1 MCQAQSL
8 RLCCAFFSPKRGT
21 GFLSHLDTTRIY
33 NGKIMRNLEISSKKL
48 QVVQTAIQLF
58 TTRGFHTVG
67 VDLIAKQSQITK
79 STLYKYFG
87 SKERLVEMC
96 IAFQKS
102 LLREKVL
109 AIIYS
114 SRYYASKNKIK
125 EIIVLHTNLNSLY
138 NLLLK
143 AIFEIKLLHPQA
155 YRMAVEY
162 RKWLR
167 HEIFDLIFSGEIREP
182 QFDANMVVNLIDGL
196 LLQVLGSQ
204 GLEERDVVLDYFLNS
219 FVRNFSPRLREA

>member
-1 MCQAQSL
+1 MP
-8 RLCCAFFSPKRGT
+8 FFLPKRGT
-21 GFLSHLDTTRIY
+21 GFLSHLETTRIY

-48 QVVQTAIQLF
+48 QVIQTAIQLF

-67 VDLIAKQSQITK
+67 VDLIAKEAKITK
-79 STLYKYFG
+79 STFYKYFG

-96 IAFQKS
+96 IAFQKN
-102 LLREKVL
+102 LLREEVL

-114 SRYYASKNKIK
+114 SRYYTSKNKIK

-155 YRMAVEY
+155 YRMAIEY

-196 LLQVLGSQ
+196 LLQVLSLNSLDEQ
-204 GLEERDVVLDYFLNS
+204 DVVLDYFLNS
-219 FVRNFSPRLREA
+219 FARNFSPRFGEA

>member
-1 MCQAQSL
+1 MP
-8 RLCCAFFSPKRGT
+8 FFLPKRAQA
-21 GFLSHLDTTRIY
+21 FLSHLETTRIY
-33 NGKIMRNLEISSKKL
+33 NGKTMSHLEISSKKL

-79 STLYKYFG
+79 STFYKYFG

-114 SRYYASKNKIK
+114 SCYY
-125 EIIVLHTNLNSLY
+125 
-138 NLLLK
+138 
-143 AIFEIKLLHPQA
+143 
-155 YRMAVEY
+155 
-162 RKWLR
+162 
-167 HEIFDLIFSGEIREP
+167 
-182 QFDANMVVNLIDGL
+182 
-196 LLQVLGSQ
+196 
-204 GLEERDVVLDYFLNS
+204 
-219 FVRNFSPRLREA
+219 

>member
-21 GFLSHLDTTRIY
+21 GFLSHLETTRIY

-79 STLYKYFG
+79 STFYKYFG
-87 SKERLVEMC
+87 SKEHLVEMC

-114 SRYYASKNKIK
+114 SRYYASKDKLK

-219 FVRNFSPRLREA
+219 FVRNFSPQLREV

>member
-1 MCQAQSL
+1 MP
-8 RLCCAFFSPKRGT
+8 FFLPKRAQA
-21 GFLSHLDTTRIY
+21 FLSHLETTRIY

-79 STLYKYFG
+79 STFYKYFG
-87 SKERLVEMC
+87 SKEHLVEMC

-114 SRYYASKNKIK
+114 SRYYESKDKLK
-125 EIIVLHTNLNSLY
+125 EIIILHTNLNSLY

-219 FVRNFSPRLREA
+219 FVRNFSPQLREA

>member
-1 MCQAQSL
+1 M
-8 RLCCAFFSPKRGT
+8 
-21 GFLSHLDTTRIY
+21 SH
-33 NGKIMRNLEISSKKL
+33 LEISSKKI

-79 STLYKYFG
+79 STFYKYFG

-114 SRYYASKNKIK
+114 SCYYASKYKLK
-125 EIIVLHTNLNSLY
+125 EIIILHTNLNSLY
-138 NLLLK
+138 HLLLK
-143 AIFEIKLLHPQA
+143 AIFEIKRLYPQA

-162 RKWLR
+162 RKWLHR
-167 HEIFDLIFSGEIREP
+167 ELFDLIFSCETRAFK
-182 QFDANMVVNLIDGL
+182 FDADMVLNLIDGL
-196 LLQVLGSQ
+196 MLQVLSSNS
-204 GLEERDVVLDYFLNS
+204 LDERDVVLERFWG
-219 FVRNFSPRLREA
+219 RA

>member
-1 MCQAQSL
+1 MCQAPSYGF
-8 RLCCAFFSPKRGT
+8 AVPFFSQKWHRL
-21 GFLSHLDTTRIY
+21 FSLLETTRIY

-48 QVVQTAIQLF
+48 QVIQTAIQLF

-79 STLYKYFG
+79 STFYKYFG

-114 SRYYASKNKIK
+114 SRYYASKDKLK

-167 HEIFDLIFSGEIREP
+167 HEIFDLIFSGEIHEP
-182 QFDANMVVNLIDGL
+182 QFDANMGVNLIDGL
-196 LLQVLGSQ
+196 LLQVLGSNS
-204 GLEERDVVLDYFLNS
+204 LDERDVVLDCFLNS
-219 FVRNFSPRLREA
+219 FARNFSPRLREA